1 MSTKSVLILDTSM
14 LCVWLKVSGME
25 SCGTDEDSWDHTRV
39 DKEIQSAIEC
49 GYTLVLPLATII
61 ESGNHIAHA
70 PNHRFHTAQRL
81 AEVIGKSADQT
92 SPWAA
97 FTDQSQLWTADNLK
111 RLAGEWPKLANSKL
125 AIGDATIKHVAEYY
139 GEMGYEVRLL
149 TADRQLSTFEPVS
162 PPLVPRRRMA

>member
-1 MSTKSVLILDTSM
+1 MSAKSVLIIDTST
-14 LCVWLKVSGME
+14 LCVWLKVPGME
-25 SCGTDEDSWDHTRV
+25 TCGPDGDTWDHKRV
-39 DKEIQSAIEC
+39 DDEIQTSIEC

-70 PNHRFHTAQRL
+70 PDHRFQTAQRL
-81 AEVIGKSADQT
+81 AGVIAKSADRE

-111 RLAGEWPKLANSKL
+111 RLATEWPELAKAKL

-139 GEMGYEVRLL
+139 GQMGYEVRLL
-149 TADRQLSTFEPVS
+149 TGDEQLSTYEPPP
-162 PPLVPRRRMA
+162 PPLVPRRRKA